1 MIKLNEAGL
10 PQLIDLV
17 PALDQ
22 LNTKQK
28 TNKRLATL
36 LAVMQSQSDAIAANI
51 DLLYQSWFIE
61 TCDDWT
67 VSYIAKLI
75 GLPSDL
81 ANASNIARQRALVAN
96 TLLYRSYRG
105 TAHALSCAIQ
115 DASGWPV
122 MVVEGIEK
130 QLTSAQADIP
140 PKDQPTIFAI
150 DGLEESASPPSP
162 HSDDRTMYSIY
173 KTPITPPTDKDAVA
187 IYYWR
192 DQVIER
198 SGIEAAPM
206 GDNVFYFDPAARALP
221 LMIPLWGPGDTASE
235 LPIQLPVPTAFTRL
249 RLSEMLELGD
259 SSPLQRTLRIF
270 VDGTAIHS
278 SRIFARDLSKKI
290 TKKETSALKKAART
304 GTLALVDPELGAVK
318 IFCGPEDNQSQPLKI
333 HSNHWAT
340 ANGDIGGGIYDRSS
354 RMIISD
360 AATWSVLISQA
371 ATAQSKPPA
380 GFDAVYSD
388 LEHALEAWQK
398 NKHAET
404 VIHLADNNRHA
415 LPEGSLTIG
424 DNINVVAIQAAQG
437 FQPTLTGD
445 LKLQGAAHAEV
456 WISGCYL
463 IGDFSITG
471 GLNAILVDCTLW
483 PSQEN
488 AINYQPDGQGISSAR
503 HSRVDL
509 DHCISGPLKLAGRDC
524 VLSVSDSII
533 DGMGGP
539 ALSGP
544 EDVILDELGQ
554 VSDLPIGSA
563 VAASNTSF
571 LGDVYT
577 LQLLSTVNTL
587 VVGKIDTPRH
597 KKQTPSD
604 GIWVSDSHVPQIDMI
619 SRQSGMPGY
628 GVLGAHNPVE
638 LLEGASDGSEFGAW
652 HSSFN
657 AARLKAA
664 QKITNH
670 YCPIGMRAELI
681 DTGLPPAKR

>member
-1 MIKLNEAGL
+1 MIKLNEVGL

-17 PALDQ
+17 PPLDQ
-22 LNTKQK
+22 LNLRQK
-28 TNKRLATL
+28 TNKRLETL

-81 ANASNIARQRALVAN
+81 ADASSIARQRALVAN

-130 QLTSAQADIP
+130 QLTSVQADIP
-140 PKDQPTIFAI
+140 PEDQPTIFTV
-150 DGLEESASPPSP
+150 DGGEGGAPPPSP
-162 HSDDRTMYSIY
+162 HSTDRTIYSIY
-173 KTPITPPTDKDAVA
+173 KTPITPPTSRDAVA

-198 SGIEAAPM
+198 AGIEAAPV
-206 GDNVFYFDPAARALP
+206 GDNVFYFDPAARPLP
-221 LMIPLWGPGDTASE
+221 LMIPLWGLGDTAGD
-235 LPIQLPVPTAFTRL
+235 LPAQLPVPTALTQL
-249 RLSEMLELGD
+249 KLSEMLELAN
-259 SSPLQRTLRIF
+259 SPLEKLLRIF
-270 VDGTAIHS
+270 VNGTAIPH
-278 SRIFARDLSKKI
+278 SRIYASDLLKKI
-290 TKKETSALKKAART
+290 TKKETTALQKAAKA

-318 IFCGPEDNQSQPLKI
+318 VFCGPEENQTHPPKI
-333 HSNHWAT
+333 HSDHWAT
-340 ANGDIGGGIYDRSS
+340 ANGDMGGGIYDRSS

-360 AATWSVLISQA
+360 AATWSVLISKA
-371 ATAQSKPPA
+371 ATEKTEPPK
-380 GFDAVYSD
+380 GFDAVYPD
-388 LEHALEAWQK
+388 LEHALEAWHK

-415 LPEGSLTIG
+415 LPNGSLTIG
-424 DNINVVAIQAAQG
+424 DDINIVAIQAAQG

-445 LKLQGAAHAEV
+445 MNLQGAAHAEV

-463 IGDFSITG
+463 IGNFSITG
-471 GLNAILVDCTLW
+471 GLNVILVDCTLW
-483 PSQEN
+483 PPQEN
-488 AINYQPDGQGISSAR
+488 AISYQPDSQGASPTR

-509 DHCISGPLKLAGRDC
+509 DHCLSGPLKLSGRDC

-544 EDVILDELGQ
+544 EDIILDELGE
-554 VSDLPIGSA
+554 VSHLPIGSA

-571 LGDVYT
+571 FGDVYT
-577 LQLLSTVNTL
+577 LQLLSTTNTL
-587 VVGKIDTPRH
+587 VVGKIETPRH
-597 KKQTPSD
+597 KKQTPFD
-604 GIWVSDSHVPQIDMI
+604 GVWVSENHLPQIDI
-619 SRQSGMPGY
+619 VSRQSGMPGY
-628 GVLGAHNPVE
+628 GVLGVYNPIE
-638 LLEGASDGSEFGAW
+638 LLEGASGGSEFGAW

-670 YCPIGMRAELI
+670 YCPIGMTAELI
-681 DTGLPPAKR
+681 DTGVMPAKR